1 MKDRILKVVRT
12 AMAGALVFGLQLS
25 GLGYLPV
32 YRADGT
38 LPAAHAAGS
47 KLKAGMIDPATG
59 KKIKYWKAPMDPNY
73 ISDKPGKSPMG
84 MDLVPVYEEEGE
96 ADFPASTIR
105 IDPATVQNMGVRIAP
120 VTKQVLKKTI
130 RTYGNVTYD
139 EKRIYA
145 VSTKFDGW
153 VEKLYVDFEGEKV
166 SKGQPLF
173 EIYSPELVSAQQ
185 EYLLALQQYASLA
198 DSAYPDIRE
207 SASRLLEAARTRL
220 RYWDLSER
228 QIRLIEKE
236 GRIRKTLVVHSPAS
250 GVVIK
255 KNAVEGHFVKAG
267 EHQYEIADL
276 SKVWVDV
283 DIYEYELPWI
293 RQGMPAVMELAYIP
307 GRRYHG
313 RILYIYPYLSPKTRT
328 GRLRL
333 VFDNPGYKL
342 KPGMYA
348 NVYLEASVPGKQL
361 TVAQEAVIDTG
372 VRKIVFVA
380 KGKGRFEP
388 RRVELGVEVD
398 KGRFQVL
405 KGLKEGEKVVVSA
418 QFLLDSES
426 RLQEAIQKMLDARK
440 AGRAG
445 AGKQDMD
452 GIKMPP
458 GTSGA
463 ADKKPASRQ
472 KSKDP
477 GGIQHS
483 PKQVQP

>member
-1 MKDRILKVVRT
+1 MKTRIIQIAKIV
-12 AMAGALVFGLQLS
+12 MAGALIFCVQLGAGS
-25 GLGYLPV
+25 FIPALWVPGRV
-32 YRADGT
+32 
-38 LPAAHAAGS
+38 LPAMAAGS
-47 KLKAGMIDPATG
+47 ELRAGMVDPATG

-96 ADFPASTIR
+96 ADQQGTTIR

-120 VTKQVLKKTI
+120 VVKQHLKKTI

-166 SKGQPLF
+166 GKGQPLF

-185 EYLLALQQYASLA
+185 EYLLALQQYRSLG
-198 DSAYPDIRE
+198 DSAYPDIRQ
-207 SASRLLEAARTRL
+207 SARRLLEAARTRL
-220 RYWDLSER
+220 RYWDLSEK
-228 QIRLIEKE
+228 QIRQIEKE
-236 GRIRKTLVVHSPAS
+236 GRIRKTLVVYSPAS

-255 KNAVEGHFVKAG
+255 KKAFEGHFVKAG

-276 SKVWVDV
+276 SRVWVDV

-293 RQGMPAVMELAYIP
+293 RQGMKAAMELAYIP
-307 GRRYHG
+307 GKRYNG
-313 RILYIYPYLSPKTRT
+313 RVLYIYPYLSAKTRT

-333 VFDNPGYKL
+333 VFDNPGYRL

-348 NVYLEASVPGKQL
+348 NIYLEASVPGKQL
-361 TVAQEAVIDTG
+361 TIAQEAVIDTG
-372 VRKIVFVA
+372 MRKMVFVA

-388 RRVELGVEVD
+388 RQVKLGVEVD

-405 KGLKEGEKVVVSA
+405 EGLKEGEKVVVSA

-426 RLQEAIQKMLDARK
+426 RLQEAIQKMLAARK
-440 AGRAG
+440 G
-445 AGKQDMD
+445 AKTSGQKMDMKDMDMSGKEGSSGKQ
-452 GIKMPP
+452 
-458 GTSGA
+458 
-463 ADKKPASRQ
+463 PANHEQ
-472 KSKDP
+472 
-477 GGIQHS
+477 
-483 PKQVQP
+483 KQVQP